1 VDSYFSDSLQK
12 QSIIEFVSYHW
23 TKISF
28 KKNQRIYAFTN
39 KTAWNAGEI
48 RETITLPVRAAI
60 FGKAQTAEDSEMF
73 YDP

>member
-1 VDSYFSDSLQK
+1 MPLP
-12 QSIIEFVSYHW
+12 I
-23 TKISF
+23 
-28 KKNQRIYAFTN
+28 

-48 RETITLPVRAAI
+48 RETIALPVRAAI

>member
-1 VDSYFSDSLQK
+1 MLIRY
-12 QSIIEFVSYHW
+12 VSELLDHWVCELSHW

-48 RETITLPVRAAI
+48 RETITLPIRAAF